1 MRRFFGHAALMFGAA
16 CSFGAGASDRPS
28 PTLAFRSDGGVDVV
42 PFRAPRGRPLDD
54 VLAVFVNDTTSLAVI
69 GTRAIVGDTL
79 RFTPRFTASP
89 GTNYVARFRPRDDT
103 SGMLLAEWRSA
114 PPGPPTTVVSAVYPT
129 VDTVPMNLLKMYV
142 EFSAPMSTGRA
153 WEYIK
158 VYAEPDSLLSEPFFT
173 GGDAIELWDPDKTR
187 LTILFDPGRI
197 KSDLKPR
204 EERGL
209 PIREGKWYRLVVD
222 GTWPDS
228 HGRPLAAGHVKRFLV
243 GPMDRSLVVPAKWR
257 VEAPRAN
264 TRESL
269 QMGFPEPLDRAL
281 LQRLI
286 VVRDAGGAAVSGEIS
301 IGPGE
306 RRWSFTPHAEWG
318 PARYQVEVN
327 TELEDLAGN
336 NVRKLFDVTLGDSAT
351 RDPSVRTVQIGFVPR
366 SR

>member
-1 MRRFFGHAALMFGAA
+1 MRRHFRHAALMFGAA
-16 CSFGAGASDRPS
+16 CSFGDGPS
-28 PTLAFRSDGGVDVV
+28 PTLAFRDDGRVDVV
-42 PFRAPRGRPLDD
+42 PFRASGRALDD
-54 VLAVFVNDTTSLAVI
+54 VLAVFVNDTTSLPVI
-69 GTRAIVGDTL
+69 GTRVLVGDTL
-79 RFTPRFTASP
+79 RFTPRFSASP
-89 GTNYVARFRPRDDT
+89 ATNYVARFRPHGGT
-103 SGMLLAEWRSA
+103 SGMLLVEWRSA
-114 PPGPPTTVVSAVYPT
+114 PPGAPTTIVRAIYPT
-129 VDTVPMNLLKMYV
+129 VDTVPMNLLRMYV

-209 PIREGKWYRLVVD
+209 PIRQGKRYRLVVD
-222 GTWPDS
+222 SAWPDS

-243 GPMDRSLVVPAKWR
+243 GPMDRSVVMPAEWR
-257 VEAPRAN
+257 VVAPRAN
-264 TRESL
+264 TRDSL
-269 QMGFPEPLDRAL
+269 LLRFPESLDRAL

-286 VVRDAGGAAVSGEIS
+286 VVRDSAGAAVNGEIS

-306 RRWSFTPHAEWG
+306 RRWWFTPHGVWG
-318 PARYQVEVN
+318 HSRYHVEVD

-336 NVRKLFDVTLGDSAT
+336 NVRKLFDVTLGDSSSGA
-351 RDPSVRTVQIGFVPR
+351 PSGRTVQIGFVPR
-366 SR
+366 AQVNR

>member
-1 MRRFFGHAALMFGAA
+1 MRRLLGHAALMFGAA
-16 CSFGAGASDRPS
+16 CSFGDGPS
-28 PTLAFRSDGGVDVV
+28 PTLTFQSDGRVDVV
-42 PFRAPRGRPLDD
+42 PFRAARGRPLDD
-54 VLAVFVNDTTSLAVI
+54 VLAVFVNDTTSLPVI
-69 GTRAIVGDTL
+69 GTRALIGDTL
-79 RFTPRFTASP
+79 RFTPRFSP
-89 GTNYVARFRPRDDT
+89 SPATSYVARFRPRADT
-103 SGMLLAEWRSA
+103 SGMLLAEWRSE
-114 PPGPPTTVVSAVYPT
+114 PPGPPTTVVREIYPT

-209 PIREGKWYRLVVD
+209 PLREGKWYRLVVD

-228 HGRPLAAGHVKRFLV
+228 HGRPLARGHVKRFRV
-243 GPMDRSLVVPAKWR
+243 GPMDRSLVVPAEWHII
-257 VEAPRAN
+257 APRAN
-264 TRESL
+264 TRDSL
-269 QMGFPEPLDRAL
+269 VLGFPEPLDRAL

-286 VVRDAGGAAVSGEIS
+286 VVRDSAGAVVPGEIS

-306 RRWSFTPHAEWG
+306 RRWSFTPQAVWG
-318 PARYQVEVN
+318 AARYHVEVD

-336 NVRKLFDVTLGDSAT
+336 NVRRLFDVTLGDSASGA
-351 RDPSVRTVQIGFVPR
+351 PSGRTVQIGFVPR